1 MSVPFDVPHPVL
13 DSTTTTT
20 TASTVDAVVVV
31 VAAVVA
37 GAVDVVGCQFKTNE
51 LMAMKILAV
60 SVE

>member
-13 DSTTTTT
+13 DSTPTTT
-20 TASTVDAVVVV
+20 TASTVAAV
-31 VAAVVA
+31 VVA
-37 GAVDVVGCQFKTNE
+37 GAVDVDVVGCQFKTNE

>member
-20 TASTVDAVVVV
+20 TASTVAAVV

>member
-20 TASTVDAVVVV
+20 TTAST
-31 VAAVVA
+31 VAAVVVA
-37 GAVDVVGCQFKTNE
+37 GAVDVDVVGCQFKTNE

>member
-1 MSVPFDVPHPVL
+1 LSVPFDVPHPVL

-20 TASTVDAVVVV
+20 TASTVAAVV

-37 GAVDVVGCQFKTNE
+37 GAVDVDVVGCQFKTNE